1 MNPEDRAWEVV
12 RRAYEERVSTTRRR
26 PSAGNRPLL
35 GAVAIVAV
43 LVAAVLS
50 PPGHAVFERV
60 RQAVGVEHAAPAL
73 LALPSPGQLLV
84 LSSAHGGTWIV
95 DADGA
100 RRRIGAWEYASWSP
114 HARYVVAADSGEI
127 AALDLKGNVRWTLA
141 RRRVAW
147 PVWEGTEVDTRIAY
161 MAASGLRVVA
171 GDGTDD
177 RLVDAHAVREPPA
190 WAPRRLHTLAYESRG
205 SVVLEQVDSRH
216 ILWRARVQGNG
227 QLVWSGDGRRL
238 AIVASHRIVVLSGRG
253 KVLHTIESSS
263 GVLADAAFRPGTH
276 RLAVVVGH
284 ESATG
289 RRSEVKTIDVDRP
302 VGERLLFAG
311 PGVFGD
317 IAWSPNG
324 QWLLV
329 DWPTANQ
336 WVFLH
341 GEQVRAVANV
351 DQQFPRPDRLGPT
364 FDLSGRWCCQ

>member
-12 RRAYEERVSTTRRR
+12 RRAYEERVSTTGRR
-26 PSAGNRPLL
+26 PAGNRLL
-35 GAVAIVAV
+35 VAGVALVAV

-60 RQAVGVEHAAPAL
+60 RKAVGVEHAARAL
-73 LALPSPGQLLV
+73 LALPSPGELLV

-114 HARYVVAADSGEI
+114 HARYVVAADSDEI
-127 AALDLKGNVRWTLA
+127 AALDVKGNVRWTLA
-141 RRRVAW
+141 RRKVAW
-147 PVWEGTEVDTRIAY
+147 PVWEGTDIDTRIAY

-177 RLVDAHAVREPPA
+177 RLLDAHAVRRQPA
-190 WAPRRLHTLAYESRG
+190 WDPRRLHTLAYVSRD

-216 ILWRARVQGNG
+216 ILWRTPLHGNG
-227 QLVWSGDGRRL
+227 QLFWSGDGRRL
-238 AIVASHRIVVLSGRG
+238 AIVTPHRIVVLSDAG
-253 KVLHTIESSS
+253 KVLRSIESPS
-263 GVLADAAFRPGTH
+263 GILTGAAFRPGTH
-276 RLAVVVGH
+276 RLALVVRD
-284 ESATG
+284 EPAAG
-289 RRSEVKTIDVDRP
+289 RRSEVRTIDVDRP
-302 VGERLLFAG
+302 AGERLLFAG

-324 QWLLV
+324 RWLLV

-351 DQQFPRPDRLGPT
+351 GQQFPRPDRLGPT
-364 FDLSGRWCCQ
+364 FDLAGRWCCQ

>member
-12 RRAYEERVSTTRRR
+12 RRAYEERASTTQRRR
-26 PSAGNRPLL
+26 PARYRLLPAG
-35 GAVAIVAV
+35 VAFVAV

-60 RQAVGVEHAAPAL
+60 RKAVGVEHAAPAL
-73 LALPSPGQLLV
+73 LALPSPGELLV
-84 LSSAHGGTWIV
+84 LSSGHGGTWIV

-100 RRRIGAWEYASWSP
+100 RRRIGSWEYASWSP
-114 HARYVVAADSGEI
+114 HARYVVAANSDEI
-127 AALDLKGNVRWTLA
+127 AALDVKGNVRWTLT

-147 PVWEGTEVDTRIAY
+147 PVWEGTDVDTRIAY
-161 MAASGLRVVA
+161 LAASGLRVVA

-177 RLVDAHAVREPPA
+177 RLLDAHAVRLPPA
-190 WAPRRLHTLAYESRG
+190 WDPRRLHTLAYVKRD

-216 ILWRARVQGNG
+216 ILWRTRLHGMG
-227 QLVWSGDGRRL
+227 RLLWSEDGRRL
-238 AIVASHRIVVLSGRG
+238 ALVSPHRVAVLSDRG
-253 KVLHTIESSS
+253 KILRSIESSS
-263 GVLADAAFRPGTH
+263 GVLTGAAFRPGTH
-276 RLAVVVGH
+276 RLALVVRH
-284 ESATG
+284 EPAAG
-289 RRSEVKTIDVDRP
+289 GRSEVKTIDVDRP
-302 VGERLLFAG
+302 AGQSLLFAG
-311 PGVFGD
+311 PGAFGD

-324 QWLLV
+324 EWLLV

-364 FDLSGRWCCQ
+364 FDLAGRWCCQ